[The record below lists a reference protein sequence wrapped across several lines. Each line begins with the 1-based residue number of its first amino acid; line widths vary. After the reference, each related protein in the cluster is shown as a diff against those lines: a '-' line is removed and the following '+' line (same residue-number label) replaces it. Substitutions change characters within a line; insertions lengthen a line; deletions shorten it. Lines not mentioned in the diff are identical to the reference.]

1 MFLNAFI
8 LGLKKFY
15 KNGKYRI
22 LKLAQQM
29 KTKIDEAHFN
39 IFLRTV
45 EKFRTLYEIKFR
57 MKQNFKS
64 NKPQKIVNQNDG
76 LTFVGSLQKIGPTSL
91 LILLMAR

>member
-29 KTKIDEAHFN
+29 KTKIDEAHVN

-45 EKFRTLYEIKFR
+45 EKFGTLYEIKFR
-57 MKQNFKS
+57 MKHNFKS
-64 NKPQKIVNQNDG
+64 NKPQKIVN
-76 LTFVGSLQKIGPTSL
+76 
-91 LILLMAR
+91 